1 MSIDIAN
8 ESGVAVDEV
17 GLAAVARF
25 TLDQMRIHP
34 LAELSVLLVD
44 ERTMT
49 ELHERWMGE
58 PGPTDVLAFPMDE
71 LRPPHLGGNRAG
83 DPEPGDE
90 PGLLGDVVL
99 CPQVATEQA
108 QKAGHSAQDELE
120 LLTVHG
126 ILHLLGYDHAEPEE
140 HAAMFGTQDQL
151 LNAWRAD
158 KDGDK
163 DEGARRDRVMSP
175 PGWLLVAA
183 AVLALAAGW
192 CANAEAALTLV
203 TATGVAERPEHKGP
217 LQAVAKDLPRYMSV
231 LLLLR
236 AILECLAAVL
246 VTAAFVHWLSDDW
259 RAVLAAAG
267 VVILMHYA
275 LTGVR
280 PQLGRVGPR
289 TERTAGRAAR
299 FLYPLTRALGPLPRL
314 LVAVGNTLPPR
325 RPMPAD
331 GSESGDESGGPVARS
346 ELRGLVDYLERR
358 TGIEPGEREMVR
370 SVFELGDTIAREVMV
385 PRTDMV
391 FIESDKTVEQALSLA
406 LRSGFSRIP
415 VVGENEDDVVGI
427 AYLKDIVAWS
437 HEHPGAEATEKV
449 ATVMRPASYVPD
461 SKPVDELLRQMQ
473 AQRNHMVIVIDEYGG
488 TAGLVTIEDLLEEI
502 VGEITDEY
510 DNEQP
515 PVTWLSADSARVTAR
530 LAVPELEEL
539 FSVHI
544 DAAEDVETVAGLLA
558 HALGRVPIAGSTA
571 VVNGL
576 RLTAEPGSGRRNKI
590 GTVLV
595 QRESDE

>member
-1 MSIDIAN
+1 
-8 ESGVAVDEV
+8 
-17 GLAAVARF
+17 
-25 TLDQMRIHP
+25 
-34 LAELSVLLVD
+34 
-44 ERTMT
+44 
-49 ELHERWMGE
+49 
-58 PGPTDVLAFPMDE
+58 
-71 LRPPHLGGNRAG
+71 
-83 DPEPGDE
+83 
-90 PGLLGDVVL
+90 
-99 CPQVATEQA
+99 
-108 QKAGHSAQDELE
+108 
-120 LLTVHG
+120 
-126 ILHLLGYDHAEPEE
+126 
-140 HAAMFGTQDQL
+140 
-151 LNAWRAD
+151 
-158 KDGDK
+158 
-163 DEGARRDRVMSP
+163 MSP
-175 PGWLLVAA
+175 AGWLLVAA
-183 AVLALAAGW
+183 AVLAVAAGW

-203 TATGVAERPEHKGP
+203 AATGVAERPEHKGT
-217 LQAVAKDLPRYMSV
+217 LQTVAADLPCYMSV

-267 VVILMHYA
+267 VVILMHYV

-325 RPMPAD
+325 RRPMPAD
-331 GSESGDESGGPVARS
+331 GREPGDESGGPVARS

-370 SVFELGDTIAREVMV
+370 SVFELGDTIVREVMV

-449 ATVMRPASYVPD
+449 ATVMRSASYVPD

-473 AQRNHMVIVIDEYGG
+473 ARRNHMVIVIDEYGG

-515 PVTWLSADSARVTAR
+515 PVQWLSADSARVTAR
-530 LAVPELEEL
+530 LPVTELEEL
-539 FSVHI
+539 FGVQI
-544 DAAEDVETVAGLLA
+544 GAEDVETVAGLLA
-558 HALGRVPIAGSTA
+558 HTLGRVPIAGSSAT
-571 VVNGL
+571 VSGL

-595 QRESDE
+595 ERDNAEQP